1 MEAKA
6 MLEDQVE
13 DLLSKIDL
21 LDVLKGETAQLKA
34 QVDAL
39 TSVSVYKQLN
49 SCTYLIAFHWVEST
63 CIYTCI
69 FIYVCMFVSC
79 VFVHMVKVVAS
90 SLKSKKSE

>member
-1 MEAKA
+1 

-39 TSVSVYKQLN
+39 TSVSVSKRLN
-49 SCTYLIAFHWVEST
+49 TCTYLL
-63 CIYTCI
+63 
-69 FIYVCMFVSC
+69 
-79 VFVHMVKVVAS
+79 
-90 SLKSKKSE
+90 LKGPQGHLYDCLPRG